1 MKTSFV
7 WTVALFMMASC
18 NSAQKNNTQAE
29 NEEIKTEE
37 TVAPAIAYGTYTGT
51 LPAADCEGIKTTLT
65 INEDKTYKLIS
76 EYIGV
81 KDGTFETSGVYNL
94 INNTLIEL
102 VTPSSG
108 EKNYYKVLDENQVML
123 SDKEGTVNDGTL
135 AEHYILKR
143 N

>member
-7 WTVALFMMASC
+7 WAIALLMMMSC
-18 NSAQKNNTQAE
+18 NSTQKNNAQAE
-29 NEEIKTEE
+29 NEETRVE
-37 TVAPAIAYGTYTGT
+37 TAATSALAYGTYTGT

-65 INEDKTYKLIS
+65 INEDKTYTLIS

-94 INNTLIEL
+94 INPTLLEL

-108 EKNYYKVLDENQVML
+108 DKTYYKVLDGNRVML
-123 SDKEGTVNDGTL
+123 SDKEGTVNEGSL
-135 AEHYILKR
+135 AEHYILTK

>member
-7 WTVALFMMASC
+7 WVIALLMMASC
-18 NSAQKNNTQAE
+18 NSTQKNNAQAE
-29 NEEIKTEE
+29 NEEIKMES
-37 TVAPAIAYGTYTGT
+37 PATPTMGYGTYTGT

-65 INEDKTYKLIS
+65 INDDKTYKLIS

-108 EKNYYKVLDENQVML
+108 EKTYYKVLDENKVML
-123 SDKEGTVNDGTL
+123 SDKEGTVNEGSL